1 MTAELPAGLQVSLT
15 APDRAPVG
23 SMVPIVIRLENAGE
37 ARLELYLRG
46 RTIAYDILIRDPT
59 GRVVWHRLEGEI
71 VPGIIQLRILKPREV
86 LELSHEWDQRTNRE
100 ELVEPGLYTAEGLVL
115 TDGPQPFTSAPRQ
128 LVIIPR

>member
-1 MTAELPAGLQVSLT
+1 MTDLPTQLRIGLT
-15 APDRAPVG
+15 APERARLG
-23 SMVPIVIRLENAGE
+23 STIPMVIRLENVGE
-37 ARLELYLRG
+37 TPLELYLRG
-46 RTIAYDILIRDPT
+46 RTLAYDILIRDGT

-71 VPGIIQLRILKPREV
+71 VPGIIQVRILKPREV

-100 ELVEPGLYTAEGLVL
+100 ELVEPGVYTAEGLVL